1 MDNISSIRENI
12 YSTKGEEPYEQVLRR
27 VQSNIAASL
36 KQEIEN
42 ISEAELKDTIE
53 KYITSHGVKCNLTD
67 SVAELTNY
75 IYHDMAGLSFITRD
89 KLLERE
95 GFEEINI
102 NAWNDVEI
110 VVEGKL
116 EKTDYSFLSPQH
128 AIDVHQKMFRKT
140 GTIFNDAQLRAT
152 ADIGNGIRI
161 TAWKY
166 PLVDFDVAVA
176 SSIRK
181 VNLHIISRDALIEG
195 KSLTEKMFD
204 FLLLCILHGVSFC
217 ISGETGAGK
226 TTLAGCQL
234 SLASEKLR
242 IVSIEEGSR
251 EWDFV
256 RRNKDG
262 KPLNSIIHTR
272 TRPNDDNPSLNID
285 QEALVKDSL
294 RFDPDIIAPGEIRGR
309 EAFEVMSVSNTGH
322 TVVTT
327 THANSTKDIPI
338 RIVALAK
345 KAFDMSDNTLYTMAV
360 NAFPILVHEKKHSD
374 RKRRV
379 TEIREVTG
387 YENGKIQSNMLFQY
401 VIQDNIYDGD
411 ICTETVGNFIQIN
424 PISEDL
430 AQRLL
435 EKGARRSEIEPY
447 LKIEG
452 RDNP

>member
-27 VQSNIAASL
+27 VQSSIAAAL
-36 KQEIEN
+36 TQEIEN
-42 ISEAELKDTIE
+42 ISEAELKEIIG
-53 KYITSHGVKCNLTD
+53 KYITSHSVKCNLTN

-110 VVEGKL
+110 VVDGKL

-161 TAWKY
+161 TALKY
-166 PLVDFDVAVA
+166 PLVDADVAVV

-181 VNLHIISRDALIEG
+181 VNMNVISREKLIEG
-195 KSLTEKMFD
+195 KAISALMID
-204 FLLLCILHGVSFC
+204 FLFLCVRRGVSVC

-226 TTLAGCQL
+226 TTLAGCLL
-234 SLASEKLR
+234 SFAAKFLR
-242 IVSIEEGSR
+242 IYTIEEGSR
-251 EWDFV
+251 EWNFV
-256 RRNKDG
+256 LKDENG
-262 KPLNSIIHTR
+262 KPINSIIHTR
-272 TRPNDDNPSLNID
+272 TRPNEDNPNLNID

-309 EAFEVMSVSNTGH
+309 EAFEVMGVSNTGH
-322 TVVTT
+322 TVETT
-327 THANSTKDIPI
+327 IHSNSTEDTPI
-338 RIVALAK
+338 RVITLAK
-345 KAFDMSDNTLYTMAV
+345 KAYDMSDETLYEMAAR
-360 NAFPILVHEKKHSD
+360 AFPILVHAEKNTD
-374 RKRRV
+374 NKRRI

-387 YENGKIQSNMLFQY
+387 YDNGKIQSKMLFEY

-411 ICTETVGNFIQIN
+411 VCTEVVGDFIHLN
-424 PISEDL
+424 PISGKL

-435 EKGARRSEIEPY
+435 KKGARKIEIEPY
-447 LKIEG
+447 MNIEG
-452 RDNP
+452 E